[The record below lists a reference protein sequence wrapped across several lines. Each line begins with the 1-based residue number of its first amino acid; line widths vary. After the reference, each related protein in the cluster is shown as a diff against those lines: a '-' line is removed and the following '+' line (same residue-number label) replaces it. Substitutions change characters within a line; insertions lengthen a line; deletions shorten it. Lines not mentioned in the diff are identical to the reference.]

1 MKQKTLFKPI
11 NINKEEL
18 KKEINNNIITIFG
31 VFLYAIGINFF
42 VTPLG
47 LYAGGIYGY
56 CQLIRTFIENVFSIS
71 FGNVDAAGFIYTL
84 INIPLLIF
92 SIKILNKKFFI
103 KTIIGIIFS
112 NIFLSF
118 IYINNPII
126 NDILTSCIVGGILS
140 GIGIGITLSAGS
152 SMGGTD
158 IIGMCFVKKNPK
170 VTMGKI
176 FVIIDVILYVICA
189 ILFDLEIAIYS
200 MIFSFI
206 VSMAT
211 DKLHMQN
218 IKVNALI
225 FTNNYEIAKQ
235 INNKLMRG
243 STSWEGKGDYS
254 GQKKYIIS
262 TVISKYEE
270 MELKNIVHSLDAN
283 AFVIINSNID
293 VDGYVEKRLET

>member
-1 MKQKTLFKPI
+1 MMNKIKNIMK
-11 NINKEEL
+11 INKE
-18 KKEINNNIITIFG
+18 IYNNIIAIFG
-31 VFLYAIGINFF
+31 ILLYAIGINIFI
-42 VTPLG
+42 TPLG

-56 CQLIRTFIENVFSIS
+56 CQLIRTFIENMFSIN
-71 FGNVDAAGFIYTL
+71 FGTIDTAGFIYT
-84 INIPLLIF
+84 IVNIPLLIY

-118 IYINNPII
+118 ININNSIV
-126 NDILTSCIVGGILS
+126 NDVLTSCIIGGILS

-158 IIGMCFVKKNPK
+158 IIGMCLIKKK
-170 VTMGKI
+170 THITMGKI
-176 FVIIDVILYVICA
+176 FVVIDLVLYIICA

-225 FTNNYEIAKQ
+225 FTNNYDIAKQ
-235 INNKLMRG
+235 INNKLVRG
-243 STSWEGKGDYS
+243 STSWEGKGDFS

-270 MELKNIVHSLDAN
+270 IELKNIVHNLDPK

-293 VDGYVEKRLET
+293 VDGNIEKRLES

>member
-1 MKQKTLFKPI
+1 MNKIKNIMK
-11 NINKEEL
+11 INKE
-18 KKEINNNIITIFG
+18 IYNNIIAIFG
-31 VFLYAIGINFF
+31 ILLYAIGLNLFI
-42 VTPLG
+42 TPLG

-56 CQLIRTFIENVFSIS
+56 CQLIRTFIENMFSIN
-71 FGNVDAAGFIYTL
+71 FGTIDTAGFIYT
-84 INIPLLIF
+84 IVNIPLLIY

-118 IYINNPII
+118 ININNSIV
-126 NDILTSCIVGGILS
+126 NDVLTSCIIGGILS

-158 IIGMCFVKKNPK
+158 IIGMCLIKKK
-170 VTMGKI
+170 THITMGKI
-176 FVIIDVILYVICA
+176 FVVIDLVLYIICA
-189 ILFDLEIAIYS
+189 ILFDLETAIYS

-225 FTNNYEIAKQ
+225 FTNNYDIAKQ
-235 INNKLMRG
+235 INNKLVRG
-243 STSWEGKGDYS
+243 STSWEGKGDFS

-270 MELKNIVHSLDAN
+270 IELKNIVHNLDPK

-293 VDGYVEKRLET
+293 VDGNIEKRLES